1 MSLIDFIKKRKD
13 VTYEESEGIN
23 LAVFLISEYKDRKF
37 SFKGFNNK
45 YSGVSGQDILKL
57 LQDEMDSLL
66 ILYRYSTKVKKYTD
80 KNGISHLNI
89 KLLGRAGT
97 MHRYNPL
104 DIEINIKTEYR
115 PL

>member
-1 MSLIDFIKKRKD
+1 MSIIDFIKKRKD

-23 LAVFLISEYKDRKF
+23 LAVFLINEFKERKF
-37 SFKGFNNK
+37 SFKGLNNN
-45 YSGVSGQDILKL
+45 YSGVTGRDLLKL
-57 LQDEMDSLL
+57 LQEEMDGML

-80 KNGISHLNI
+80 KNGIPHLNI

-104 DIEINIKTEYR
+104 DIEMNITTDI
-115 PL
+115 